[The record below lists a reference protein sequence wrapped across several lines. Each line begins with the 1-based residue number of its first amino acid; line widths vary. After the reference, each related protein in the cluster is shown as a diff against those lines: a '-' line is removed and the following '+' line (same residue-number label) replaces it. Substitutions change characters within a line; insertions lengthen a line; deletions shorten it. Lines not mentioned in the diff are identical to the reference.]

1 MRTPMRNRE
10 FRALWLA
17 EAQSVAGDH
26 LTTVALAILVFDR
39 TGSALWSAIVY
50 AMTFLPALAGGLGL
64 AQIADRFPRRTVL
77 VTCALGQA
85 AAIGAMA
92 IPGAPLALLCV
103 LVVVA
108 RLIGAPV
115 NAAQNALT
123 REVFTDD
130 DVFLRSQ
137 DLRSIT
143 NNIAMLVG
151 FAGGGML
158 VATVGVSWALTID
171 AASFAVTALVVRLC
185 VWPRPTPGDRTDPWF
200 RATRWVFARRRL
212 RVLLAFSWLVGLTMI
227 PEGLVAP
234 LAHEIGASDH
244 AVGWL
249 FAADPVGFILGT
261 FLLSRFVSA
270 EGRRALLGV
279 LATAASATLVL
290 FVFQPGLGAALA
302 LLAVAGA
309 AGAYI
314 VTVGA
319 TFITWVPNDLRG
331 GAGGLYRTGLRVAQ
345 GLGIALGGVVAES
358 LGSATHAI
366 ALAGVAGVVLTI
378 PVAISWHRV
387 RKDEIEGTGAVPD
400 EAGPEGAGPE
410 APEGLRKVKPAPEN
424 G

>member
-1 MRTPMRNRE
+1 MSTALRNRE

-39 TGSALWSAIVY
+39 TGSALWSALVY

-85 AAIGAMA
+85 VAIGAMA
-92 IPGAPLALLCV
+92 IPGTPLAVLCV
-103 LVVVA
+103 LVVLA

-151 FAGGGML
+151 FASGGAL
-158 VATVGVSWALTID
+158 VAAVGPSWALAID
-171 AASFAVTALVVRLC
+171 AASFVVTACVVRMW
-185 VWPRPTPGDRTDPWF
+185 VRQRPVAGDRTDPWF
-200 RATRWVFARRRL
+200 RATRWVFAQRRL
-212 RVLLAFSWLVGLTMI
+212 RVLLAFSWLVGLAMI

-234 LAHEIGASDH
+234 LAHEIGAPEQ

-249 FAADPVGFILGT
+249 LAADPVGFIVGT

-279 LATAASATLVL
+279 LATAASATLVFFAL
-290 FVFQPGLGAALA
+290 EPGLVAALA
-302 LLAVAGA
+302 LMAVAGA

-319 TFITWVPNDLRG
+319 TFITWVPNDMRG
-331 GAGGLYRTGLRVAQ
+331 GAGGLYR
-345 GLGIALGGVVAES
+345 
-358 LGSATHAI
+358 
-366 ALAGVAGVVLTI
+366 
-378 PVAISWHRV
+378 
-387 RKDEIEGTGAVPD
+387 
-400 EAGPEGAGPE
+400 
-410 APEGLRKVKPAPEN
+410 
-424 G
+424 